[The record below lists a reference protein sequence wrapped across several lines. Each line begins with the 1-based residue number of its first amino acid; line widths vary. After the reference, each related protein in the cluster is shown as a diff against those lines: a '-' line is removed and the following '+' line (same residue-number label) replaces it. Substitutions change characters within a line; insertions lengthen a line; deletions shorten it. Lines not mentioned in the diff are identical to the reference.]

1 MQTLKWLCTCVTDHS
16 SIQESSEF
24 IVSENKLA
32 VGHKLNN
39 IIVIVL

>member
-16 SIQESSEF
+16 SIQESLEF
-24 IVSENKLA
+24 IVSENKLT
-32 VGHKLNN
+32 VVNN